1 MSEAM
6 PNRADTLID
15 RDAWREA
22 LRRRMA
28 EAGLTLHIPPPG
40 GRWQPPEVPLPVS
53 GDELS
58 EAVIRMRR
66 GED

>member
-1 MSEAM
+1 MSEVT
-6 PNRADTLID
+6 PNSPDTLND
-15 RDAWREA
+15 GDAWRED

-28 EAGLTLHIPPPG
+28 EAGLTLHIPRPG
-40 GRWQPPEVPLPVS
+40 RERQMPLLQLPFT

-58 EAVIRMRR
+58 EAVLRMRR

>member
-1 MSEAM
+1 MSEAT
-6 PNRADTLID
+6 PRPTDTLND

-40 GRWQPPEVPLPVS
+40 GRWQPPAVPLPFT

-58 EAVIRMRR
+58 EMVLRMRR

>member
-1 MSEAM
+1 MSE
-6 PNRADTLID
+6 PTPSRTDTLKD

-28 EAGLTLHIPPPG
+28 EAGLTLHIPSPG
-40 GRWQPPEVPLPVS
+40 GRWQPPEVPLPFS

-66 GED
+66 GDL